1 MVTIKFHNT
10 LNNYGEVSIT
20 PQVRGFSSG
29 GTLIGSVTSTAIMF
43 EDDDEGHVWRRI
55 RVSGNHL
62 RKIAT
67 GTGYLTKSGSFQSS
81 ARYTINHAYY
91 DAGSDWTEFQ
101 IRDDSGAFSNYT
113 GNVYYQ
119 LLSSTST
126 STYNT
131 AGAVG
136 YATGTANN
144 QSSKDVRISVPFYC
158 VLPETT
164 DTRGMR
170 VLVTATGDFGTNT
183 GHYAQ
188 ILSITG
194 SAGVLK

>member
-1 MVTIKFHNT
+1 
-10 LNNYGEVSIT
+10 
-20 PQVRGFSSG
+20 SSNR
-29 GTLIGSVTSTAIMF
+29 F
-43 EDDDEGHVWRRI
+43 
-55 RVSGNHL
+55 
-62 RKIAT
+62 
-67 GTGYLTKSGSFQSS
+67 
-81 ARYTINHAYY
+81 TINHAYY
-91 DAGSDWTEFQ
+91 DAVSNWTEFQ
-101 IRDDSGAFSNYT
+101 IRDDDGSFNGYT

-131 AGAVG
+131 AGALA

-170 VLVTATGDFGTNT
+170 VLVTATGDFASST